1 MWNLNLP
8 RPVRQ
13 LAAVALLLLALALV
27 WVVGVVPLS
36 AHFERLG
43 QEIENERSTLGRFTA
58 VAALQ
63 DRLAE
68 TQSAGRTASASAAY
82 LKGEGDQ
89 IKSANLQTLLASI
102 AGENGVRLTSTRALS
117 AIERNDLRLIGVR
130 VQFTASI
137 EQLREILYA
146 VEAKQPFLFVEG
158 LQVRTVSA
166 MAHDPEHAGIL
177 DVRVDVYGAAPRK
190 RA

>member
-1 MWNLNLP
+1 MQNLA
-8 RPVRQ
+8 RPIRQ
-13 LAAVALLLLALALV
+13 FAAVLLLLVVAALV
-27 WVVGVVPLS
+27 GFLGVVPLS
-36 AHFERLG
+36 SHFEHLRE
-43 QEIENERSTLGRFTA
+43 EIDGARGTLGRFAA

-68 TQSAGRTASASAAY
+68 TQRAGRAASTSAAY

-89 IKSANLQTLLASI
+89 IKSANLQTLLSSI
-102 AGENGVRLTSTRALS
+102 AAENGVRLTSTRALNPV
-117 AIERNDLRLIGVR
+117 ERNDLRLIGVR
-130 VQFTASI
+130 VQFTANI

-146 VEAKQPFLFVEG
+146 AEAKQPFLFVDG

-177 DVRVDVYGAAPRK
+177 DVRADIYGAAPRK
-190 RA
+190 RG

>member
-1 MWNLNLP
+1 MWDLNLP
-8 RPVRQ
+8 RPLRQ
-13 LAAVALLLLALALV
+13 LAAVGLLLGTLGLA
-27 WVVGVVPLS
+27 WVLGIMPLG

-68 TQSAGRTASASAAY
+68 TQKAGRAAGSSAAY

-89 IKSANLQTLLASI
+89 IKSANLQTLLASV
-102 AGENGVRLTSTRALS
+102 AGENGVRLTSTRALTP
-117 AIERNDLRLIGVR
+117 IERNDLRLIGVR

>member
-1 MWNLNLP
+1 MRELP

-13 LAAVALLLLALALV
+13 LAAVVLLLVTVALIWFL
-27 WVVGVVPLS
+27 GVLPLS

-43 QEIENERSTLGRFTA
+43 EEIANQRTTLGRFAA

-63 DRLAE
+63 NRLGDAE
-68 TQSAGRTASASAAY
+68 RAGRAASASAAY
-82 LKGEGDQ
+82 LAGEGDQ
-89 IKSANLQTLLASI
+89 IKSATLQTLLANI
-102 AGENGVRLTSTRALS
+102 AAENGLRLTSTRALNP
-117 AIERNDLRLIGVR
+117 IERNDLRLIGVR

-146 VEAKQPFLFVEG
+146 VESKQPFLFVEG
-158 LQVRTVSA
+158 LQVHTVSA

-177 DVRVDVYGAAPRK
+177 DVRADIYGAAPRK
-190 RA
+190 RG